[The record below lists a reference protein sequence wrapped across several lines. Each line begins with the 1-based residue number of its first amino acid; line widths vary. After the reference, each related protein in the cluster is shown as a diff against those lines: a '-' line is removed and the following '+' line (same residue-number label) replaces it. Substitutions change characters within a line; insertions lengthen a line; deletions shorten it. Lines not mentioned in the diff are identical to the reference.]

1 MADHYKS
8 SSSCSGD
15 GVHRFFP
22 DPLDFSRIIT
32 FEDSVESMYQVPD
45 AARRHDPAFP
55 SPSTSKRTSS
65 ATVSAKT
72 SAVRVTFA
80 TERTVYDRTFPD
92 AAWYQDHG
100 DEDAVDD
107 AYDAVGRLG
116 RPRFKHDLVA
126 EPSPCGPRRGVSSG
140 ACRRPRGQERLVEVR
155 EDG

>member
-32 FEDSVESMYQVPD
+32 FYFRGVYQVPD

-80 TERTVYDRTFPD
+80 TERT
-92 AAWYQDHG
+92 G
-100 DEDAVDD
+100 
-107 AYDAVGRLG
+107 L
-116 RPRFKHDLVA
+116 
-126 EPSPCGPRRGVSSG
+126 
-140 ACRRPRGQERLVEVR
+140 
-155 EDG
+155 